1 MRNIIIPSSANYT
14 EFLRD
19 YLKNNTLP
27 TMLSDLDSI
36 FECDFKEEFK
46 QYYLLREIGF
56 DSEEIFKQKLDVQ
69 CSLMIPYYSEKAT
82 GMKNLF
88 NSIFENGYSITQ
100 TNNLTREN
108 TASAS
113 RSNTLTN
120 NLTETTNDNN
130 SVKHID
136 YKTPVGMNSDTLP
149 YSSVSGGYTD
159 NATKVNATRVNT
171 GTSGN
176 SETASNNDTE
186 TNTGTITTVY
196 SKNPRFNSI
205 EAITKFQEEFN
216 NIKHEC
222 LKSFECLFM
231 QVF

>member
-1 MRNIIIPSSANYT
+1 MLFRS
-14 EFLRD
+14 ELLRD
-19 YLKNNTLP
+19 YLEKNLLP
-27 TMLSDLDSI
+27 NILSDLDSV

-56 DSEEIFKQKLDVQ
+56 DSEEIFNQKLNMQ

-82 GMKNLF
+82 GLKNLF

-100 TNNLTREN
+100 SNNLTRGN

-113 RSNTLTN
+113 RNNTATN

-136 YKTPVGMNSDTLP
+136 YKTPVGVSSDTLP
-149 YSSVSGGYTD
+149 YSSISGGFTD
-159 NATKVNATRVNT
+159 NSAKQNATRINT
-171 GTSGN
+171 GTSDN
-176 SETASNNDTE
+176 SETASNNETE
-186 TNTGTITTVY
+186 TSTGTITTVY

-205 EAITKFQEEFN
+205 EAITKLQEDFN
-216 NIKHEC
+216 NIKLDC
-222 LKSFECLFM
+222 IKAFDCLFM
-231 QVF
+231 QIF